1 MKLYIL
7 NKQEFEE
14 HFSNNLDLT
23 KKIHITAF
31 NELKKSIDGNFSI
44 PLALTPDYNNLSTC
58 IFNFV
63 NKKGD
68 IYFYTFITTIS

>member
-14 HFSNNLDLT
+14 YFSNNYELI

-31 NELKKSIDGNFSI
+31 NELKNSIDGNFSI
-44 PLALTPDYNNLSTC
+44 PLVLTPDYNNSSTC
-58 IFNFV
+58 LFDFV
-63 NKKGD
+63 NKKED
-68 IYFYTFITTIS
+68 IYFYKFITTII